1 MFLLNAKWSRSRRL
15 RGAGGGS
22 KSDIEGECNAE
33 GEGPTQRR
41 EGRKVLLAEQ
51 LGKAEMG
58 KVWRYILPLSDISK
72 I

>member
-1 MFLLNAKWSRSRRL
+1 MAPVNPISR
-15 RGAGGGS
+15 
-22 KSDIEGECNAE
+22 GECNAE

-51 LGKAEMG
+51 LGKAEMAEVWT
-58 KVWRYILPLSDISK
+58 VWRYITPKSDISK